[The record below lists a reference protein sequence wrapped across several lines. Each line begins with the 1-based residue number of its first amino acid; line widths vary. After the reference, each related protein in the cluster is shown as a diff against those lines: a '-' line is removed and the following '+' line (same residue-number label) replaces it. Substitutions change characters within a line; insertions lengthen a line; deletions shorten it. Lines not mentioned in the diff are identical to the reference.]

1 MKVSDTFGE
10 ASVFE
15 LKGSVLTVM
24 VLYLRETDPDLLYP
38 QLKKKIGPARSFF
51 NNAPLLVDLKAV
63 PEEEQRRLDFLVL
76 TTFLRGLGL
85 IPVGVRAA
93 ADSVAQR
100 VLDTGLG
107 VLPPAKNEKN
117 VTAPEAEPRQEQVV
131 EPVIEPVSAPS
142 DEPAFESG
150 PDPEPEPKSEP
161 EQVPEAKA
169 VPTMIISQPV
179 RSGQQVVA
187 QDGDLV
193 ILSSVNA
200 GAEVVASGN
209 IHVYGALRGR
219 AMAGVHGNADARVF
233 CLQCNPELVAVAD
246 AYVVNDSLEP
256 RVLNRCVMV
265 SRGKRGL
272 DFEVL
277 GSFDP
282 HRG

>member
-117 VTAPEAEPRQEQVV
+117 VAAPEAQPPQEQVV
-131 EPVIEPVSAPS
+131 EPVPAPS
-142 DEPAFESG
+142 DEPVSG
-150 PDPEPEPKSEP
+150 PESEPEPRSEP
-161 EQVPEAKA
+161 EQPPEAKA

-233 CLQCNPELVAVAD
+233 CLQCNPELVAVTD
-246 AYVVNDSLEP
+246 AYVVNDSLES
-256 RVLNRCVMV
+256 RVLNRCVMI
-265 SRGKRGL
+265 SRGKKGL

>member
-1 MKVSDTFGE
+1 MKVSDTSGE

-24 VLYLRETDPDLLYP
+24 VLYIRETDPELLYP

-51 NNAPLLVDLKAV
+51 NNAPVLVDLKAV
-63 PEEEQRRLDFLVL
+63 PENEQMHLDFLVL

-85 IPVGVRAA
+85 VPVGVRAA
-93 ADSVAQR
+93 AETVAQR
-100 VLDTGLG
+100 VLDAGLG
-107 VLPPAKNEKN
+107 VLPPAKIEKN
-117 VTAPEAEPRQEQVV
+117 VLAPGEEPVVEHAIDPIPDPPEAPEPELEPEVEAEPVV
-131 EPVIEPVSAPS
+131 EV
-142 DEPAFESG
+142 
-150 PDPEPEPKSEP
+150 
-161 EQVPEAKA
+161 QA
-169 VPTMIISQPV
+169 VPTMIIKQPV

-193 ILSSVNA
+193 VLSSVNA

-233 CLQCNPELVAVAD
+233 CLQCNPELVAVSD
-246 AYVVNDSLEP
+246 AYVVNDLLESK
-256 RVLNRCVMV
+256 VINRCVMI
-265 SRGKRGL
+265 SRGAKGL
-272 DFEVL
+272 EFEVL

-282 HRG
+282 RRG

>member
-1 MKVSDTFGE
+1 MKVSDTSGE

-24 VLYLRETDPDLLYP
+24 VLYIRETDPDLLYP

-85 IPVGVRAA
+85 IPVGVRAV
-93 ADSVAQR
+93 ADTVAQR

-107 VLPPAKNEKN
+107 VLPPAKAEKN
-117 VTAPEAEPRQEQVV
+117 VAAPDAEPAE
-131 EPVIEPVSAPS
+131 EPMIEPVSASS
-142 DEPAFESG
+142 DESI
-150 PDPEPEPKSEP
+150 PEPEPEPATESEP
-161 EQVPEAKA
+161 EQVPEAKV

-200 GAEVVASGN
+200 GAEVVAGGN

-256 RVLNRCVMV
+256 RVLNRCVMI

>member
-1 MKVSDTFGE
+1 MKESETSGE

-24 VLYLRETDPDLLYP
+24 VLYIREIDPELLYP

-51 NNAPLLVDLKAV
+51 NNAPILVDLKAV
-63 PEEEQRRLDFLVL
+63 PEEEQMRLDFLVL

-85 IPVGVRAA
+85 VPVGVRAV
-93 ADSVAQR
+93 ADTVAQR
-100 VLDTGLG
+100 VLDAGLG
-107 VLPPAKNEKN
+107 VLPPTKNEKN
-117 VTAPEAEPRQEQVV
+117 VATPEEESLVEHAIEPIPDPPAEPEAEP
-131 EPVIEPVSAPS
+131 
-142 DEPAFESG
+142 
-150 PDPEPEPKSEP
+150 EPE
-161 EQVPEAKA
+161 VKA
-169 VPTMIISQPV
+169 VPTMVIRLPV

-246 AYVVNDSLEP
+246 AYVVNELLEN
-256 RVLNRCVMV
+256 RVLNRCVMI
-265 SRGKRGL
+265 SRGKSGL
-272 DFEVL
+272 EFEVL

>member
-1 MKVSDTFGE
+1 
-10 ASVFE
+10 VFE

-24 VLYLRETDPDLLYP
+24 VLYIRETDPDLLYP

-51 NNAPLLVDLKAV
+51 NNAPVLIDLKGV
-63 PEEEQRRLDFLVL
+63 PEEEQLRLDFLVL

-85 IPVGVRAA
+85 VPVGVRAA
-93 ADSVAQR
+93 ADQVSQR
-100 VLDTGLG
+100 VLDAGLG
-107 VLPPAKNEKN
+107 VLPPAKSEKN
-117 VTAPEAEPRQEQVV
+117 VATPGEEPVV
-131 EPVIEPVSAPS
+131 EHVIEPIPDPPAEPDPAPAPESAP
-142 DEPAFESG
+142 A
-150 PDPEPEPKSEP
+150 
-161 EQVPEAKA
+161 PEAKA
-169 VPTMIISQPV
+169 VPTMVISLPV

-187 QDGDLV
+187 PDGDLL

-233 CLQCNPELVAVAD
+233 CLQCNPELVAIAD
-246 AYVVNDSLEP
+246 AYVVNDSLES
-256 RVLNRCVMV
+256 RVINRCVMIG
-265 SRGKRGL
+265 RGKKGL

>member
-1 MKVSDTFGE
+1 MKESDTSGE
-10 ASVFE
+10 AAVFE

-24 VLYLRETDPDLLYP
+24 VLYIRETDPDLLYP

-51 NNAPLLVDLKAV
+51 NNAPVLVDLKGVA
-63 PEEEQRRLDFLVL
+63 EEDQLRLDFLVL

-85 IPVGVRAA
+85 VPVGVRAA
-93 ADSVAQR
+93 ADQVNQR
-100 VLDTGLG
+100 VLDAGLG
-107 VLPPAKNEKN
+107 VLPPAKNEKK
-117 VTAPEAEPRQEQVV
+117 VASPDEAPVIEHIIEPIPDPPAEPGPEPEAE
-131 EPVIEPVSAPS
+131 A
-142 DEPAFESG
+142 
-150 PDPEPEPKSEP
+150 
-161 EQVPEAKA
+161 VPEVAQAPGSKA
-169 VPTMIISQPV
+169 VPTMVIRLPV
-179 RSGQQVVA
+179 RSGQQIVA
-187 QDGDLV
+187 QEGDLV

-246 AYVVNDSLEP
+246 AYVVNDSLES
-256 RVLNRCVMV
+256 RVINRCVMIG
-265 SRGKRGL
+265 RGKKGL
-272 DFEVL
+272 EFEVL